1 LPQRRPSPIGN
12 NSLETASATKRQR
25 EQSSQS
31 SQQPRQYGY
40 QLSLSESDSSNVS
53 TPETVRTS
61 RVVGRRRG
69 SAVITTGNRGT
80 STVPSRLNSSE
91 GGQLEMALAMSQES
105 ANRDSRVFG
114 SRTSTRVETTAGARD
129 AAPSEQDRDLEL
141 ALRLSLLG
149 TCLEGMLA
157 TSVCYELI
165 PNVKVC
171 VWSRPTLLLLNL
183 KNGFLVLASVI
194 LCRLEQVPTCKHCFS
209 LLILVQ
215 FIGFLYSKL

>member
-149 TCLEGMLA
+149 TCLEGIGMGGGDMADDADLQHAIQLSLA
-157 TSVCYELI
+157 ETGGYNTPV
-165 PNVKVC
+165 
-171 VWSRPTLLLLNL
+171 
-183 KNGFLVLASVI
+183 
-194 LCRLEQVPTCKHCFS
+194 
-209 LLILVQ
+209 
-215 FIGFLYSKL
+215 